1 MWSIIC
7 QISKEIKG
15 WYRSYSAEKMKF
27 SIKDFSS
34 KCDQIRR
41 TLEIWSHLLDKSL
54 MENLIFCTVLYLS
67 CLQKCAL
74 WYHKLPKIL
83 SLWHVLKRD
92 EKIEIQLS
100 MLFMWNML
108 LLHSSIAVLPLQ
120 SLIYF
125 KFILPAYIHIKLCLW
140 ELWLQNLFRNLFW
153 ILEFMDSWRYFALY

>member
-41 TLEIWSHLLDKSL
+41 KLEIWSHLLDKSL

-83 SLWHVLKRD
+83 CLWHVLKRD

-108 LLHSSIAVLPLQ
+108 LLHSSIAVLPFQ
-120 SLIYF
+120 FLIYF
-125 KFILPAYIHIKLCLW
+125 KFILPAHITLCLW
-140 ELWLQNLFRNLFW
+140 ELWLQNLFRNLLW
-153 ILEFMDSWRYFALY
+153 ILEFMDSWR